1 MELITCLLVIACL
14 ASYANGDEGDDSV
27 NNVFSDL
34 APYSLFQSFIL
45 DSSTNVRFDFSLLA
59 LFGEQF
65 AKQFTSESMGWLDN
79 VIFAMAPL
87 GIITALVGAIRVD
100 GPVWLKAVIGRSREN
115 RAAAEIELMSST
127 VGELWNGTAIVRS
140 LGRPEIEQLIY
151 IKNDPGYKKT
161 YGLYTLESAT
171 EKKYLS
177 SEPYKQFPGAR
188 ITKALKALR
197 EIFKKT
203 R

>member
-127 VGELWNGTAIVRS
+127 SFA
-140 LGRPEIEQLIY
+140 PQLH
-151 IKNDPGYKKT
+151 
-161 YGLYTLESAT
+161 
-171 EKKYLS
+171 S
-177 SEPYKQFPGAR
+177 S
-188 ITKALKALR
+188 
-197 EIFKKT
+197 
-203 R
+203 